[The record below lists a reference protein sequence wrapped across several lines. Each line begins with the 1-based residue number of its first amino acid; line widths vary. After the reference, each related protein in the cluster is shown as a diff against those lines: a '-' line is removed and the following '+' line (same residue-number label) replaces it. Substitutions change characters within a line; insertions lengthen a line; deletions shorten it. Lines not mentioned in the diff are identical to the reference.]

1 MVQRCINLDW
11 FEVFCNEIET
21 QPKDAKFFAS
31 QGWEVKEREYGTPQ
45 YKEMFTLYDNGYPFI
60 EIRRNPYSLKK
71 MGGIFEPT
79 ACHLR
84 LSNFACYAISPI
96 DDLRK
101 FILAYEYK
109 LKAISRV
116 DICLDF
122 DNFDKGDDPQ
132 RIIQR
137 YMRNELSK
145 INQCNVSAHGR
156 DQWDGRNWNSLA
168 WGAKKSMISTKIYN
182 KQMELNQTHDKP
194 YIRKQW
200 VDAGLISNIK
210 DKEKN
215 IWRVEFSIKT
225 EAKKWVI
232 IKDESRVKPKEI
244 AMPSTLSTYDNREKL
259 MCLFYSLSTHYFHFK
274 HVEKDENGNLKRKD
288 RCKDKVLFTNNT
300 NFCIYQAKRLERRAI
315 STRVDKMLINR
326 CKQIHDDT
334 SLELSIRYAAEEIE
348 HVLIN
353 QLFDKRRESQNKLT
367 NNQYDFPEPY
377 NKYLERLDKI
387 FIDVM

>member
-11 FEVFCNEIET
+11 LEVFCNEIET
-21 QPKDAKFFAS
+21 QPRDAKFFAS

-45 YKEMFTLYDNGYPFI
+45 YREMFTLYDNGYPFI

-71 MGGIFEPT
+71 MGGIFETT

-84 LSNFACYAISPI
+84 LSNFACYSISPI

-101 FILAYEYK
+101 FVLAYEYK

-122 DNFDKGDDPQ
+122 DKFDKGDDPQ

-145 INQCNVSAHGR
+145 INQCNVAAHGR

-182 KQMELNQTHDKP
+182 KQMELNQKHDKP
-194 YIRKQW
+194 YIRQQW
-200 VDAGLISNIK
+200 LNAGLITDIK
-210 DKEKN
+210 DKETD
-215 IWRVEFSIKT
+215 IWRIEFSIKT

-232 IKDESRVKPKEI
+232 LIDESRVKPREI

-288 RCKDKVLFTNNT
+288 RCRDKVLFVNDT

-315 STRVDKMLINR
+315 STRVDKMLIKR

-348 HVLIN
+348 HVLVN

-377 NKYLERLDKI
+377 NKYLERLDEI

>member
-1 MVQRCINLDW
+1 MQNL
-11 FEVFCNEIET
+11 
-21 QPKDAKFFAS
+21 FAS
-31 QGWEVKEREYGTPQ
+31 QGWEVKERDYGTPQ

-101 FILAYEYK
+101 FVLAYEYK

-122 DNFDKGDDPQ
+122 INFDKGDDPQ

-145 INQCNVSAHGR
+145 INQCNVAAHGR

-194 YIRKQW
+194 YIRQQW
-200 VDAGLISNIK
+200 LDAGLITDIK
-210 DKEKN
+210 DKETN
-215 IWRVEFSIKT
+215 IWRIEFSIKT
-225 EAKKWVI
+225 EAKNGLCSKTNQ
-232 IKDESRVKPKEI
+232 ESNQEKSQCHQHYRHTTIEK
-244 AMPSTLSTYDNREKL
+244 KL
-259 MCLFYSLSTHYFHFK
+259 MCLFYSLATH
-274 HVEKDENGNLKRKD
+274 
-288 RCKDKVLFTNNT
+288 
-300 NFCIYQAKRLERRAI
+300 I
-315 STRVDKMLINR
+315 
-326 CKQIHDDT
+326 
-334 SLELSIRYAAEEIE
+334 
-348 HVLIN
+348 
-353 QLFDKRRESQNKLT
+353 
-367 NNQYDFPEPY
+367 
-377 NKYLERLDKI
+377 I
-387 FIDVM
+387 FISNMGKR